1 MRPNP
6 GSSLFFM
13 PQTWALAVH
22 TSISSSMLSS
32 VHSLVFSFMHSSDS
46 SSGLSSVRYSALKS
60 SSGLLIVCLLL
71 LLTTSF
77 HGKAHAQEASV
88 RAELSTSTITRDESV
103 VLSITATG
111 IDAELD
117 ASSLDK
123 DFDVVGRSSSRQIS
137 TIIGSNNRAQN
148 TSVVTWTL
156 ELLPRGQGVF
166 TIPAVKVGDLETQLL
181 TLTVN
186 DVPQGAK
193 RDVFLEASVDNTS
206 PWVQSQVVM
215 TLRVFQA
222 IDIVDGGLDTPSAE
236 NLQVE
241 RIGEDTRKTEVRD
254 GRQYSVTE
262 RRFALFPQ
270 KSGVLTLD
278 PVTLSV
284 TVPAEPDRVRGFFS
298 PTRKLTR
305 RSDPITLN
313 VQARPSSG
321 AAWWLPAQ
329 QLSLTS
335 QWQGDPASA
344 QVDQP
349 LTRTLVMRAQG
360 VLESQLPRISI
371 PAVDGL
377 SLYAED
383 PQLAMGA
390 DASGLVA
397 EQRIN
402 WALIPQRSGSLTLPG
417 ISVEWFNTATGQ
429 TEVVELP
436 PETIDVAPSVTA
448 SAPTNEMSGDDSLA
462 SLEPDTAAD
471 NNAEDSQAT
480 ASLSGSQEVD
490 AMQVPQ
496 TQSVDTSMIDL
507 SDTQNAGQVVSASSD
522 ALQRIGA
529 LETSVDRW
537 RLAAFALI
545 GLWLMSVVFWLVRRR
560 QQMARSGYRDESGS
574 TSASSAVASGGR
586 QVAGRLDALH
596 RHLMP
601 LSQVEEVCKQDDLLP
616 IKNALLD
623 WASRQW
629 SINPPNT
636 LDGLQQRLPEGR
648 AHELIGQ
655 LQVALYGRVNDEQT
669 MPSLKEPLAGLPDA
683 LKEALQQAGAMPATG
698 DAANDG
704 RLVVKAGS
712 SLPPL

>member
-1 MRPNP
+1 MRQNP
-6 GSSLFFM
+6 GSQQDLTSPTLS
-13 PQTWALAVH
+13 TKVSALPVP
-22 TSISSSMLSS
+22 SSGVLSMSFSRFACMDLLVRSTASFSMLKT
-32 VHSLVFSFMHSSDS
+32 
-46 SSGLSSVRYSALKS
+46 SSGWLVTCLFLVLSTALLQ
-60 SSGLLIVCLLL
+60 G
-71 LLTTSF
+71 T
-77 HGKAHAQEASV
+77 AYAQEATV
-88 RAELSTSTITRDESV
+88 NAQLSASTITRDESV
-103 VLSITATG
+103 VLTITATG

-117 ASSLDK
+117 ASSLEG

-137 TIIGSNNRAQN
+137 TIIGSDSRARN
-148 TSVVTWTL
+148 TSIVTWTL
-156 ELLPRGQGVF
+156 ELLPKGQGVF

-186 DVPQGAK
+186 EVPQGAQ
-193 RDVFLEASVDNTS
+193 RDVFLEATVDNST
-206 PWVQSQVVM
+206 PWVQAQVVM

-222 IDIVDGGLDTPSAE
+222 VDIVDGGLDTPSAE

-241 RIGEDTRKTEVRD
+241 RIGEDTRKTELRD

-270 KSGVLTLD
+270 KSGEITID

-284 TVPAEPDRVRGFFS
+284 SVPAEPDRVRGFFS

-313 VQARPSSG
+313 VQSRPDSG
-321 AAWWLPAQ
+321 AVWWLPAQ
-329 QLSLTS
+329 QLTLTS

-344 QVDQP
+344 QVDLP

-402 WALIPQRSGSLTLPG
+402 WALIPQRSGELTLPA
-417 ISVEWFNTATGQ
+417 ISVEWFNTLSGQ

-436 PETIDVAPSVTA
+436 AETIDVAPSVNA
-448 SAPTNEMSGDDSLA
+448 SAPTNEMSGSDSLA
-462 SLEPDTAAD
+462 ALDRSARAGNNTATGGVSSLQGVDETQVSQVQSND
-471 NNAEDSQAT
+471 N
-480 ASLSGSQEVD
+480 
-490 AMQVPQ
+490 
-496 TQSVDTSMIDL
+496 SMIDL
-507 SDTQNAGQVVSASSD
+507 SVAQNAALTSGATAD

-529 LETSVDRW
+529 LETSLDRW
-537 RLAAFALI
+537 RIAALAVL
-545 GLWLMSVVFWLVRRR
+545 GLWLISMTWFWMRRRGRHAATTAIDSDERGASRASGMLTTRRR
-560 QQMARSGYRDESGS
+560 QG
-574 TSASSAVASGGR
+574 
-586 QVAGRLDALH
+586 AGRLDAFH
-596 RHLMP
+596 RQFVP
-601 LSQVEEVCKQDDLLP
+601 LSQLERACQNGDLPQVKQ
-616 IKNALLD
+616 ALLD

-629 SINPPNT
+629 SVNSPST
-636 LDGLQQRLPEGR
+636 LDDLQQRLPESSAR
-648 AHELIGQ
+648 KLIGQ
-655 LQVALYGRVNDEQT
+655 LQMALYGRADTEHAASSAVESFT
-669 MPSLKEPLAGLPDA
+669 ELPDA
-683 LKEALQQAGAMPATG
+683 LKRAMQESGGIPAVS

-704 RLVVKAGS
+704 HLAGKASS

>member
-1 MRPNP
+1 MRQNP
-6 GSSLFFM
+6 GNQQNL
-13 PQTWALAVH
+13 TALK
-22 TSISSSMLSS
+22 T
-32 VHSLVFSFMHSSDS
+32 
-46 SSGLSSVRYSALKS
+46 SSGW
-60 SSGLLIVCLLL
+60 LITCLFLLL
-71 LLTTSF
+71 STAWLQGT
-77 HGKAHAQEASV
+77 AYAQEATV
-88 RAELSTSTITRDESV
+88 NAQLSASTITRDESV
-103 VLSITATG
+103 VLTITATG

-117 ASSLDK
+117 ASSLEN

-137 TIIGSNNRAQN
+137 TIIGSDGRARN

-156 ELLPRGQGVF
+156 ELLPKGQGVF

-181 TLTVN
+181 SLTVN
-186 DVPQGAK
+186 EVPQGSQ
-193 RDVFLEASVDNTS
+193 RDVFLEATVDNAT
-206 PWVQSQVVM
+206 PWVQAQVVM

-222 IDIVDGGLDTPSAE
+222 VDIVDGGLDTPSAE

-241 RIGEDTRKTEVRD
+241 RIGEDTRKTELRD

-270 KSGVLTLD
+270 KSGEITID

-305 RSDPITLN
+305 RSDAITLN
-313 VQARPSSG
+313 VQSRPDSG

-329 QLSLTS
+329 QLTLTS

-383 PQLAMGA
+383 PQLAMAA

-402 WALIPQRSGSLTLPG
+402 WALIPQRSGELTLPA
-417 ISVEWFNTATGQ
+417 ISVEWFNTLTGQ

-436 PETIDVAPSVTA
+436 AETLEVAPSVSA
-448 SAPTNEMSGDDSLA
+448 SAPTNEMSGADSLA
-462 SLEPDTAAD
+462 AMDPLAVTEPNTATGSVSSL
-471 NNAEDSQAT
+471 Q
-480 ASLSGSQEVD
+480 GVD
-490 AMQVPQ
+490 ETQVPQ
-496 TQSVDTSMIDL
+496 GQSNDNSMIDL
-507 SDTQNAGQVVSASSD
+507 SVAQNAAQNADQTSGATAD
-522 ALQRIGA
+522 ALQRISA
-529 LETSVDRW
+529 LETSLDRW
-537 RLAAFALI
+537 RMAALVML
-545 GLWLMSVVFWLVRRR
+545 GLWLISMAWLWLMRRGR
-560 QQMARSGYRDESGS
+560 RAALTALDSDERGASRASGML
-574 TSASSAVASGGR
+574 ASGGR
-586 QVAGRLDALH
+586 QVSGRLDAIH
-596 RHLMP
+596 RQLMP
-601 LSQVEEVCKQDDLLP
+601 LSQVEKACQSGDLPQIKQ
-616 IKNALLD
+616 ALLN

-629 SINPPNT
+629 SVSPPNT
-636 LDGLQQRLPEGR
+636 LDGLQQRLSDSSAR
-648 AHELIGQ
+648 ELIGQ
-655 LQVALYGRVNDEQT
+655 LQVALYGRADTEHAASSVIE
-669 MPSLKEPLAGLPDA
+669 SFAGLPDA
-683 LKEALQQAGAMPATG
+683 LKRAMQEAGVIAANS

-704 RLVVKAGS
+704 HLTAKAGS

>member
-1 MRPNP
+1 MRQNP
-6 GSSLFFM
+6 GNQQNL
-13 PQTWALAVH
+13 TALK
-22 TSISSSMLSS
+22 T
-32 VHSLVFSFMHSSDS
+32 
-46 SSGLSSVRYSALKS
+46 SSGW
-60 SSGLLIVCLLL
+60 LITCLFLLL
-71 LLTTSF
+71 STAWLQGT
-77 HGKAHAQEASV
+77 AYAQEATV
-88 RAELSTSTITRDESV
+88 NAQLSASTITRDESV
-103 VLSITATG
+103 VLTITATG

-117 ASSLDK
+117 ASSLEN

-137 TIIGSNNRAQN
+137 TIIGSDGRARN

-156 ELLPRGQGVF
+156 ELLPKGQGVF

-181 TLTVN
+181 SLTVN
-186 DVPQGAK
+186 EVPQGAQ
-193 RDVFLEASVDNTS
+193 RDVFLEATVDNAT
-206 PWVQSQVVM
+206 PWVQAQVVM

-222 IDIVDGGLDTPSAE
+222 VDIVDGGLDTPSAE

-241 RIGEDTRKTEVRD
+241 RIGEDTRKTELRD

-270 KSGVLTLD
+270 KSGEITID

-305 RSDPITLN
+305 RSDAITLN
-313 VQARPSSG
+313 VQSRPDSG

-329 QLSLTS
+329 QLTLTS

-383 PQLAMGA
+383 PQLAMAA

-402 WALIPQRSGSLTLPG
+402 WALIPQRSGELTLPA
-417 ISVEWFNTATGQ
+417 ISVEWFNTLTGQ

-436 PETIDVAPSVTA
+436 AETLEVAPSVSA
-448 SAPTNEMSGDDSLA
+448 SAPTNEMSGADSLA
-462 SLEPDTAAD
+462 AMDPLAVTEPNTATGSVSSL
-471 NNAEDSQAT
+471 Q
-480 ASLSGSQEVD
+480 GVD
-490 AMQVPQ
+490 ETQVPQ
-496 TQSVDTSMIDL
+496 GQSNDNSMIDL
-507 SDTQNAGQVVSASSD
+507 SVAQNAAQNADQTSGATAD
-522 ALQRIGA
+522 ALQRISA
-529 LETSVDRW
+529 LETSLDRW
-537 RLAAFALI
+537 RMAAIVML
-545 GLWLMSVVFWLVRRR
+545 GLWLISMAWLWLMRRGR
-560 QQMARSGYRDESGS
+560 RAALTALDSDERGASRASGIL
-574 TSASSAVASGGR
+574 TSGGR
-586 QVAGRLDALH
+586 QVSGRLDAIH
-596 RHLMP
+596 RQLMP
-601 LSQVEEVCKQDDLLP
+601 LSQVEKACQSGDLPQIKQ
-616 IKNALLD
+616 ALLN

-629 SINPPNT
+629 SVSPPNT
-636 LDGLQQRLPEGR
+636 LDGLQQRLSDSSAR
-648 AHELIGQ
+648 ELIGQ
-655 LQVALYGRVNDEQT
+655 LQVALYGRADTEHAASSVIE
-669 MPSLKEPLAGLPDA
+669 SFAGLPDA
-683 LKEALQQAGAMPATG
+683 LKRAMQEAGVIAANS

-704 RLVVKAGS
+704 HLTAKAGS

>member
-1 MRPNP
+1 MRQNP
-6 GSSLFFM
+6 GNQQNL
-13 PQTWALAVH
+13 TALK
-22 TSISSSMLSS
+22 T
-32 VHSLVFSFMHSSDS
+32 
-46 SSGLSSVRYSALKS
+46 SSGW
-60 SSGLLIVCLLL
+60 LITCLFLLL
-71 LLTTSF
+71 STTWLQ
-77 HGKAHAQEASV
+77 GTAYAQEATV
-88 RAELSTSTITRDESV
+88 NAQLSASTITRDESV
-103 VLSITATG
+103 VLTITATG

-117 ASSLDK
+117 ASSLEN

-137 TIIGSNNRAQN
+137 TIIGSDGRARN

-156 ELLPRGQGVF
+156 ELLPKGQGVF

-181 TLTVN
+181 SLTVN
-186 DVPQGAK
+186 EVPQGAQ
-193 RDVFLEASVDNTS
+193 RDVFLEATVDNAT
-206 PWVQSQVVM
+206 PWVQAQVVM

-222 IDIVDGGLDTPSAE
+222 VDIVDGGLDTPSAVT
-236 NLQVE
+236 LQVE
-241 RIGEDTRKTEVRD
+241 RIGEDTRKSELRD

-270 KSGVLTLD
+270 KSGEITID

-305 RSDPITLN
+305 RSDAITLN
-313 VQARPSSG
+313 VQSRPDSG

-329 QLSLTS
+329 QLTLTS

-402 WALIPQRSGSLTLPG
+402 WALIPQRSGELTLPA
-417 ISVEWFNTATGQ
+417 ISVEWFNTLTGQ

-436 PETIDVAPSVTA
+436 AETIEVAPSVNA
-448 SAPTNEMSGDDSLA
+448 SAPTNEMSGSDSLA
-462 SLEPDTAAD
+462 ALDRSAEAENNTATGSVSSL
-471 NNAEDSQAT
+471 Q
-480 ASLSGSQEVD
+480 GVD
-490 AMQVPQ
+490 ETQVPQ
-496 TQSVDTSMIDL
+496 GQSNDNSMIDL
-507 SDTQNAGQVVSASSD
+507 SVAQNAAQNAAQTSGATAD

-529 LETSVDRW
+529 LETSLDRW
-537 RLAAFALI
+537 RMAAIGML
-545 GLWLMSVVFWLVRRR
+545 GLWLISMAWLWLMRRGR
-560 QQMARSGYRDESGS
+560 RAAATALDTDERGASRASGIL
-574 TSASSAVASGGR
+574 ASGGR
-586 QVAGRLDALH
+586 QVSGRLDAIH
-596 RHLMP
+596 RQLMP
-601 LSQVEEVCKQDDLLP
+601 LSQVEKACQSGDLPQIKQ
-616 IKNALLD
+616 ALLN

-629 SINPPNT
+629 SVSPPNT
-636 LDGLQQRLPEGR
+636 LDGLQQRLSDSSAR
-648 AHELIGQ
+648 ELIGQ
-655 LQVALYGRVNDEQT
+655 LQVALYGRADTEHAASSVIE
-669 MPSLKEPLAGLPDA
+669 SFAGLPDA
-683 LKEALQQAGAMPATG
+683 LKRAMQESGVIAANS

-704 RLVVKAGS
+704 HLTAKAGS